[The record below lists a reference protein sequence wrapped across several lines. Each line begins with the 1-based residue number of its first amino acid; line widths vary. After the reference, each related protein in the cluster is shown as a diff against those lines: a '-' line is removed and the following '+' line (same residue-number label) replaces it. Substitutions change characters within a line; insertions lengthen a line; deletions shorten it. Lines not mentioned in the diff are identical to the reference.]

1 MKFKKFTR
9 HLVVAVLLLV
19 SLAVQAQHH
28 PRFDTIRERIS
39 NWQHPSTFVGWA
51 ATRIWNLRDTH
62 TLTEISG
69 KLNLH
74 YSANHSYA
82 GGGGQPQ
89 WSGAEQ
95 RIKFVVTER
104 QRQNIE
110 AYQRGIWA
118 INPNHIALAG
128 ISYDN
133 THTNNLPADSDLW
146 LRDEDGNRVPWL
158 FNNFY
163 RLDFTKPKTQAAIIN
178 LAIDIAETGLYDG
191 VFLDHWSERQP
202 EAEVTGMINILR
214 GIRDEVHPDFLL
226 LGNANVRILPESAP
240 YMNGIMMEA
249 VNAFPG
255 DTNRDGICNPGTI
268 RKIERVLSWA
278 DRNMRQPTI
287 NSLGLLFRVF
297 FDSSSPHHHQQ
308 MRLFTTMVLTHSDD
322 LVMYFDQYGPR
333 WYAFWDAKL
342 GRPIGPKREIAD
354 GSEGSFIREFEN
366 GWAVYNRG
374 PEPQFIQLPAVTVS
388 IATGKY
394 DYIHEVGS
402 LDGDM
407 FLRSHPTNVQPRD
420 KLTTSWG
427 KLKSQ

>member
-1 MKFKKFTR
+1 
-9 HLVVAVLLLV
+9 
-19 SLAVQAQHH
+19 
-28 PRFDTIRERIS
+28 
-39 NWQHPSTFVGWA
+39 
-51 ATRIWNLRDTH
+51 
-62 TLTEISG
+62 
-69 KLNLH
+69 
-74 YSANHSYA
+74 
-82 GGGGQPQ
+82 
-89 WSGAEQ
+89 
-95 RIKFVVTER
+95 
-104 QRQNIE
+104 
-110 AYQRGIWA
+110 
-118 INPNHIALAG
+118 
-128 ISYDN
+128 
-133 THTNNLPADSDLW
+133 
-146 LRDEDGNRVPWL
+146 
-158 FNNFY
+158 
-163 RLDFTKPKTQAAIIN
+163 
-178 LAIDIAETGLYDG
+178 
-191 VFLDHWSERQP
+191 
-202 EAEVTGMINILR
+202 
-214 GIRDEVHPDFLL
+214 
-226 LGNANVRILPESAP
+226 
-240 YMNGIMMEA
+240 MEA